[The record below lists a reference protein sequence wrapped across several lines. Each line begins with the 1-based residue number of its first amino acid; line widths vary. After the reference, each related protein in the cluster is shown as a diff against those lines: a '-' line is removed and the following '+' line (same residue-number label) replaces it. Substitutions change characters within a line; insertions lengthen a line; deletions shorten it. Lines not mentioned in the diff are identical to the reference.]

1 MVKNNRTN
9 EEDLRQGLAEKAR
22 MTAEKVAQENAEEA
36 EREDRMGIH
45 DSREETNKG

>member
-22 MTAEKVAQENAEEA
+22 LTAEKVAQENTEQA

>member
-22 MTAEKVAQENAEEA
+22 MTAEKVAKETVEQS
-36 EREDRMGIH
+36 EREDRIGVH
-45 DSREETNKG
+45 DSREESNKG

>member
-22 MTAEKVAQENAEEA
+22 MTAEKVAKENVEQA
-36 EREDRMGIH
+36 EREDRIGIH